1 MTDIA
6 ISGLKELDAALQD
19 LPAKIEKNVLR
30 GAMRAG
36 AKVMLD
42 AARQQVPVKT
52 GALRDSLT
60 LKSGYQ
66 RGRVTGTV
74 RAGNSKAY
82 YAHMVELGT
91 ARHFIKPKTAR
102 SLFIAGLF
110 RDVVDH
116 PGARARPFMRPAF
129 DSSSAAAIEAMAE
142 YLRER
147 IPKEFAKAGIA

>member
-91 ARHFIKPKTAR
+91 ARH
-102 SLFIAGLF
+102 LL
-110 RDVVDH
+110 
-116 PGARARPFMRPAF
+116 ARPRRREWKREPAMGPHGTRRNHR
-129 DSSSAAAIEAMAE
+129 ACCC
-142 YLRER
+142 
-147 IPKEFAKAGIA
+147 

>member
-1 MTDIA
+1 MSELSIL
-6 ISGLKELDAALQD
+6 GLKELDAALQE
-19 LPAKIEKNVLR
+19 LPAKLEKNILR

-42 AARQQVPVKT
+42 AARQQVPVRT

-60 LKSGYQ
+60 VRSGYQ

-74 RAGNSKAY
+74 RAGNSKVY
-82 YAHMVELGT
+82 YAHMVEFGT
-91 ARHFIKPKTAR
+91 AKHFIKPKTAR

-110 RDVVDH
+110 RDGVDH
-116 PGARARPFMRPAF
+116 PGARSRPFMRPAF
-129 DSSSAAAIEAMAE
+129 DSSSPAAIEAMAE

-147 IPKEFAKAGIA
+147 IPKEFAKAGL

>member
-1 MTDIA
+1 MTTDIA
-6 ISGLKELDAALQD
+6 VSGLKELNDALQD

-42 AARQQVPVKT
+42 AARQQVPVRT

-74 RAGNSKAY
+74 RAGNAKAY
-82 YAHMVELGT
+82 YAHMVEFGT

-110 RDVVDH
+110 RDGVDH

-129 DSSSAAAIEAMAE
+129 DASSVAAIEALAE
-142 YLRER
+142 YLRVR
-147 IPKEFAKAGIA
+147 IPREFDKAGL